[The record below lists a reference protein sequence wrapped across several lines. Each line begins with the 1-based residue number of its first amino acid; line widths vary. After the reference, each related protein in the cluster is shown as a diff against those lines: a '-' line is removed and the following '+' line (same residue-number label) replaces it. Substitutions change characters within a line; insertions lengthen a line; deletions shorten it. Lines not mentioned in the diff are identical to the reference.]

1 MATAKFVKT
10 SLLDRTDQSKSQAIV
25 TVDDQEVTVD
35 FWYSIID
42 QYGKDGT
49 KAWLCAEALKQT
61 GNLADAH
68 TLLKINATGTVT
80 LDKDGKVVTDTRNWQ
95 QRYIHNYPIVPV
107 PSEPV
112 VDPLAADPL
121 AADPVV
127 TTKK

>member
-1 MATAKFVKT
+1 MATATFVKT
-10 SLLDRTDQSKSQAIV
+10 SLLDTTDLSKSQAIV
-25 TVDDQEVTVD
+25 AVDGNEITVD

-61 GNLADAH
+61 GNLADAQN
-68 TLLKINATGTVT
+68 LLKASATGTIT
-80 LDKDGKVVTDTRNWQ
+80 LDKDGKVVSDTRNWQ
-95 QRYIHNYPIVPV
+95 QRWIDDYPIVPM

-112 VDPLAADPL
+112 IDPL